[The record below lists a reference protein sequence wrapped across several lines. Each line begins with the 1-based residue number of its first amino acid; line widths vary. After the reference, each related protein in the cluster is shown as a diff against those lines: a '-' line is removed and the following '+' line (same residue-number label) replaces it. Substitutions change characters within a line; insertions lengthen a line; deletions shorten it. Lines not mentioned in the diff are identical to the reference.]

1 MMAEETQNPFLSPEE
16 QDDHQRHLQKNIGSI
31 YRPKLVSVEERELT
45 HWPPEVDT
53 SQDRPLHPEW
63 AMRRQSPDSEAFPV
77 IPPPT
82 NFPIPH
88 LSDKEPV
95 LTPTGSLSGQVLSA
109 RLSPGERVGQ
119 VSAFRTVDQ
128 LYPTPVRRGS
138 SSRRKRATRGPGSP
152 NQSIEGIL
160 SFISTSTT
168 PAPPGSP
175 GLSPSTEAA
184 WDDSL
189 RRSVP
194 RRLRRRETDPTRAV
208 MTRSIGDDSS
218 IYSQPSQHADDF
230 ALFYRA
236 PLSSPSSTSPA
247 KSVRSPGPVIP
258 PRRSSI
264 RPPPSAMIHDRSTR
278 NQSAEVARYQSE
290 SEVAMSSLDRV
301 RRDTGVDLGVD
312 ERRLTPLPRDS
323 GMASGSG
330 SGSVMGTSPGMDRS
344 STTTWVSDDIS
355 PRASERGWWSNVK
368 MGD

>member
-1 MMAEETQNPFLSPEE
+1 MSEERQNPFLSPEE
-16 QDDHQRHLQKNIGSI
+16 QDAHQRHLQKNIGSI
-31 YRPKLVSVEERELT
+31 YRPKLVSVEERELA

-53 SQDRPLHPEW
+53 SQDRPVLPEW
-63 AMRRQSPDSEAFPV
+63 TMRRQSPDSEAFPV

-88 LSDKEPV
+88 LSDREPV

-138 SSRRKRATRGPGSP
+138 SSRRKRVTRDPGSP

-175 GLSPSTEAA
+175 GLSPSAEAA

-278 NQSAEVARYQSE
+278 NQSAEIARYQSE

-301 RRDTGVDLGVD
+301 RRDTGVDLGMD

-330 SGSVMGTSPGMDRS
+330 SGSVMGTSPGMDRL

-355 PRASERGWWSNVK
+355 PRASERAWWSNVK

>member
-1 MMAEETQNPFLSPEE
+1 MMSEESQMNPFLSPEE
-16 QDDHQRHLQKNIGSI
+16 QDAHQRHLKKNIGSI
-31 YRPKLVSVEERELT
+31 YRPKLVPVEERELT
-45 HWPPEVDT
+45 HWPPEVGT
-53 SQDRPLHPEW
+53 SQDRPTHPEW
-63 AMRRQSPDSEAFPV
+63 AVRRHSPDSETFPV
-77 IPPPT
+77 IPPPI

-88 LSDKEPV
+88 LTDRETV

-109 RLSPGERVGQ
+109 VLSPGERVGQ

-138 SSRRKRATRGPGSP
+138 SSRRKRVTRDTGSP

-194 RRLRRRETDPTRAV
+194 RRLRRRETDPARAV
-208 MTRSIGDDSS
+208 MTRSIGEESS
-218 IYSQPSQHADDF
+218 MYSQPSQHPDDF

-247 KSVRSPGPVIP
+247 KSVRSPGPIIP

-264 RPPPSAMIHDRSTR
+264 RPPPSAMIHDRS
-278 NQSAEVARYQSE
+278 AGYQSE
-290 SEVAMSSLDRV
+290 SKVALSSLDRV

-330 SGSVMGTSPGMDRS
+330 SGSVIGTSPGMDRL

-368 MGD
+368 MDD